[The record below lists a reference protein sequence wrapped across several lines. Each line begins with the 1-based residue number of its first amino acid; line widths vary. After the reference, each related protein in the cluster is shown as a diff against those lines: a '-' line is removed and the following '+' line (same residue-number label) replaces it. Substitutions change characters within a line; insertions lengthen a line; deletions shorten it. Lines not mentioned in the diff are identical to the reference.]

1 MTRTILGPDD
11 NPGKAPPARTA
22 RSRITKVERMIVLGG
37 FAAAAA
43 WTVIALLAGVG
54 TAAIGALWL
63 AAIAWTIV
71 TSLALALRRGLRH
84 GDWSAFRRRGLPD
97 GRDERI
103 DAATGSGQYAHL
115 SVAEEHERM
124 MRD

>member
-1 MTRTILGPDD
+1 MTQTIPGPDRDPD
-11 NPGKAPPARTA
+11 NESPASAATPRNT
-22 RSRITKVERMIVLGG
+22 RIER
-37 FAAAAA
+37 A
-43 WTVIALLAGVG
+43 TVLAGV
-54 TAAIGALWL
+54 TIAAICTAFAPLVGVGMEFAGVLWL

-71 TSLALALRRGLRH
+71 SSLALALRRGIRH

-103 DAATGSGQYAHL
+103 DAATQSGQHAWME
-115 SVAEEHERM
+115 VAEEHERL